1 MYTSESI
8 AREENLFIA
17 ERHTWYDLCAG
28 EVLVFTYRLYMD
40 YRREFSHASI
50 EYSAVYNT
58 NTHIKNLD
66 DISNFNTDS
75 HLDLYIEIHMNC
87 TIIVIMSSCIDLS
100 IFRTPPVYSPCRYD
114 HNYTKLTLSSRTFD
128 GPNRST

>member
-1 MYTSESI
+1 MINKFGYHFYNRKCLAVTL
-8 AREENLFIA
+8 N
-17 ERHTWYDLCAG
+17 DL
-28 EVLVFTYRLYMD
+28 
-40 YRREFSHASI
+40 
-50 EYSAVYNT
+50 
-58 NTHIKNLD
+58 HIKNLD

-75 HLDLYIEIHMNC
+75 RLDLYIEIHMNC

-100 IFRTPPVYSPCRYD
+100 ILRTPPVYSLYRYD